1 MEVPNT
7 NLSLKPMQAVA
18 QLTQSNLKG
27 LFIPIDAVIRDE
39 NATYIWVEKS
49 HGVYEN
55 VMVET
60 GENGTIEIKT
70 ALDPTKKVVITGA
83 YAINSSINS
92 EGNDPMAG
100 MKM

>member
-1 MEVPNT
+1 
-7 NLSLKPMQAVA
+7 MQAVA

-60 GENGTIEIKT
+60 GAESNGTIEIKT
-70 ALDPTKKVVITGA
+70 ALDQQRKL
-83 YAINSSINS
+83 S
-92 EGNDPMAG
+92 
-100 MKM
+100 

>member
-1 MEVPNT
+1 MKMP
-7 NLSLKPMQAVA
+7 
-18 QLTQSNLKG
+18 
-27 LFIPIDAVIRDE
+27 PIFGS
-39 NATYIWVEKS
+39 KS

-60 GENGTIEIKT
+60 GAESDGTIEIKT

-92 EGNDPMAG
+92 EKG
-100 MKM
+100 MILWQG